1 MELLKKVLPYLL
13 IVRPKNLLLVGLTQF
28 LIYHYLFEKFGQ
40 TVVLSDYLLFLF
52 VLDTTLIAAGG
63 YIINDI
69 VDFRTDTFNKPHKT
83 YIPTSISLGF
93 ASIYYYV
100 TLILGLIISMYIAVK
115 TNNIPLVTLYPIA
128 SGVLY
133 MYSAKYKNSILLG
146 NIIVSFFVAFV
157 PAIILVAERDI
168 LFNDG
173 SSYSQHIVELIVIYA
188 GFSFFVNLIRE
199 IIKDVEDV
207 EGDKSIGYITLP
219 IIYGIAIAKR
229 ICMVICVFTIL
240 FLICWIY
247 LTDINLDFRVR
258 VYLLLLVAAPLA
270 IVIQILTK
278 TTNKR
283 DFSKISTI
291 LKWTMLAGLGAL
303 IMISN
308 ILFQS

>member
-1 MELLKKVLPYLL
+1 
-13 IVRPKNLLLVGLTQF
+13 
-28 LIYHYLFEKFGQ
+28 
-40 TVVLSDYLLFLF
+40 
-52 VLDTTLIAAGG
+52 
-63 YIINDI
+63 
-69 VDFRTDTFNKPHKT
+69 
-83 YIPTSISLGF
+83 
-93 ASIYYYV
+93 
-100 TLILGLIISMYIAVK
+100 
-115 TNNIPLVTLYPIA
+115 LVTLYPIA
-128 SGVLY
+128 SGILY
-133 MYSAKYKNSILLG
+133 LYSAKYKNSIVIG

-173 SSYSQHIVELIVIYA
+173 SSYSQHIVQLIVIYA

-199 IIKDVEDV
+199 IIKDVEDL
-207 EGDKSIGYITLP
+207 EGDTRIGYITLP
-219 IIYGIAIAKR
+219 IKYGIAIAKR
-229 ICMVICVFTIL
+229 ICIGICVFTIL

-247 LTDINLDFRVR
+247 LTNINLDFRVR

-303 IMISN
+303 ILISN